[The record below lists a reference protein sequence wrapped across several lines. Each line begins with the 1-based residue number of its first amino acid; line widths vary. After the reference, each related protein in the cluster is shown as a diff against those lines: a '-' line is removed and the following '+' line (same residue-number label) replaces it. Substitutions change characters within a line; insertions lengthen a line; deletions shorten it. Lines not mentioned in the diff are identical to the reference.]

1 MRNMGISIGVLSG
14 AAAAAVIAVYAFT
27 GAGQAANEPAR
38 AGAAPAAEDA
48 LLVPVTAVVKKTV
61 PIFLDY
67 VGTTEAIRSVTLQA
81 KVTGYLARQA
91 VPDGADV
98 KQGDLLY
105 LLDARDYQAALDQ
118 NKAQAAKDAAALE
131 YARVTQER
139 GAILTKQGWATRA
152 SYDQAVSGLQQSE
165 STLAG
170 DKAAVQ
176 QAQLNLDY
184 TEIHAPFAGR
194 LGRSQVHEGALITV
208 AGTAFN
214 SLIQLDPIYATFN
227 PSETDLSRISQALAR
242 GPVTAEVLLSDD
254 TGPHLSGKL
263 SFLDNT
269 VDRATGTITARIT
282 LDNRGRNVLPGQ
294 YVRVRLHVADLKDAL
309 VVPQAALG
317 SSQIGKFVYVMGAD
331 NKADQRYLS
340 LGPTEGELVVVTK
353 GLAEGD
359 RIITGNLQKLSA
371 GKSVRPIS
379 QDTRRPS

>member
-1 MRNMGISIGVLSG
+1 MGAIVMRNMPMSIGVLSG

-27 GAGQAANEPAR
+27 GAGTAANENAR
-38 AGAAPAAEDA
+38 AVTAPVAEDA
-48 LLVPVTAVVKKTV
+48 LPVPVAAVVKKTV

-81 KVTGYLARQA
+81 KVTGYLSRQA

-98 KQGDLLY
+98 KEGDLLY
-105 LLDARDYQAALDQ
+105 LLDARDYQAVLDQ
-118 NKAQAAKDAAALE
+118 NKAQAAKDTAALD

-139 GAILTKQGWATRA
+139 GAILAKQGWATRA
-152 SYDQAVSGLQQSE
+152 SYDRATSGLQQSE

-170 DKAAVQ
+170 DKSAVQ

-184 TEIHAPFAGR
+184 TEIRAPFAGR

-208 AGTAFN
+208 AGTVFN
-214 SLIQLDPIYATFN
+214 TLIQLDPIYATFN
-227 PSETDLSRISQALAR
+227 PSETDLTRITQALAR
-242 GPVTAEVLLSDD
+242 GPVTAEVSLSGD
-254 TGPHLSGKL
+254 TGPHLPGKL

-282 LDNRGRNVLPGQ
+282 LDNLGGNVLPGQ
-294 YVRVRLHVADLKDAL
+294 YVRVRLHVADLKDAV

-331 NKADQRYLS
+331 NKVDQRYLS

-353 GLAEGD
+353 GLLEGD
-359 RIITGNLQKLSA
+359 RVITGNLQKLSA
-371 GKSVRPIS
+371 GKSVRPTS
-379 QDTRRPS
+379 